1 MSIRLARSLDAGA
14 KTLRTLA
21 PVADPLLLL
30 PDFLLIALG
39 WLICR
44 GTALN
49 RTVWQATEQLVYYL
63 LFPVLLFNSIVRS
76 PLRAGEAASLAAAGV
91 GSVAIGVLLAF
102 ALGRWPGIDKRLHA
116 SGAQTA
122 FRFNSYIALAL
133 SERLFGV
140 PGLAWMALLIALSVP
155 IVNVAAVWPLA
166 RQGGHSYLRELA
178 RNPLIISTVAGLLAN
193 AAGVSFPETVA
204 TTLQRIGV
212 AALPLGL
219 MAVGAGL
226 SFGALKAAPGLAAAL
241 LAIRHVLL
249 PIAAIGLAF
258 ALALPPAQAS
268 FVVLFASLPT
278 AASAYV
284 LAARMGGDG
293 SFVAGIVTVST
304 LLGMLSVPLWLAA
317 LRAVSS

>member
-1 MSIRLARSLDAGA
+1 M
-14 KTLRTLA
+14 
-21 PVADPLLLL
+21 ADSLLLL

-44 GTALN
+44 YTALD
-49 RTVWQATEQLVYYL
+49 RTVWQAAEQLVYYL

-76 PLRAGEAASLAAAGV
+76 PSNAGEAASLAAAGV
-91 GSVAIGVLLAF
+91 GSVAIGVLLAL

-133 SERLFGV
+133 SERLLGAQ
-140 PGLAWMALLIALSVP
+140 GLAWMALLIALSVP
-155 IVNVAAVWPLA
+155 LVNVAAVWSLA
-166 RQGGHSYLRELA
+166 RESGHSYLREVA
-178 RNPLIISTVAGLLAN
+178 RNPLITGTVAGLAAN
-193 AAGVSFPETVA
+193 ALGVTFPEAVT

-226 SFGALKAAPGLAAAL
+226 TFGALKAAPGLAAAL
-241 LAIRHVLL
+241 LAIRHALL
-249 PIAAIGLAF
+249 PLVAIGLVW
-258 ALALPPAQAS
+258 ALALAPAQAGI
-268 FVVLFASLPT
+268 VVLFASLPT
-278 AASAYV
+278 ASSAYV

-304 LLGMLSVPLWLAA
+304 LLGMISVPLWLALLQRLPA
-317 LRAVSS
+317 